1 MRVLFCGTEAP
12 SAPIE
17 LRKVLPTAAIVSCP
31 HDQVRDK
38 VRDMD
43 VLIPLL
49 MRIDSELIARA
60 SSPKLIN
67 QWGVGLEGVDIAAAT
82 ARGIPA
88 CNVPSDVTA
97 NGESTAEH
105 ALFLMLGVARRIGEC
120 FQSFS
125 KGRWGA
131 PMGEGLFGNT
141 ALIVGFG
148 RVGRALAPRL
158 TAMGMRVAAI
168 RRHPDA
174 AEARQH
180 GLTRCGSP
188 ADLIAMAADADFVV
202 STASVTAESRG
213 LLDKAVFR
221 AMKRTAIVINVSRGA
236 VVNEGDLIE
245 ALRSGTIAG
254 AGLDVFAQEPLPSD
268 SPLLSMLNVFA
279 TPHVGGVTR
288 QSYEGMA
295 RVVADNIQRVE
306 RGEPPRY
313 CVNLPAG
320 SG

>member
-17 LRKVLPTAAIVSCP
+17 LRKVLPNATIVSCP
-31 HDQVRDK
+31 RDEVRAR

-43 VLIPLL
+43 VLIPFL

-60 SSPKLIN
+60 SSAKLIN
-67 QWGVGLEGVDIAAAT
+67 QWGVGLEGVDIEAAT
-82 ARGIPA
+82 ARGIPV

-105 ALFLMLGVARRIGEC
+105 AVLLMLGVARRIGEC

-125 KGRWGA
+125 QGRWGA

-158 TAMGMRVAAI
+158 IAMGMRVAAI
-168 RRHPDA
+168 RRHPDP
-174 AEARQH
+174 AEARQY

-213 LLDKAVFR
+213 LLNQAVFH

-245 ALRSGTIAG
+245 ALRNGTIAG

-295 RVVADNIQRVE
+295 GWWRTTSSASSAASR
-306 RGEPPRY
+306 RGI
-313 CVNLPAG
+313 A
-320 SG
+320 